1 MSENQCE
8 EFFNESDK
16 YCQKYKKFIDS
27 LDCGGRKINLYD
39 AVQWTIFC
47 LWTCRKS
54 SFKPFNLFNHLIF
67 YLIKHT
73 IQRYFRWNTSNH
85 ILSEEKRTETDQ

>member
-47 LWTCRKS
+47 L
-54 SFKPFNLFNHLIF
+54 
-67 YLIKHT
+67 
-73 IQRYFRWNTSNH
+73 
-85 ILSEEKRTETDQ
+85 